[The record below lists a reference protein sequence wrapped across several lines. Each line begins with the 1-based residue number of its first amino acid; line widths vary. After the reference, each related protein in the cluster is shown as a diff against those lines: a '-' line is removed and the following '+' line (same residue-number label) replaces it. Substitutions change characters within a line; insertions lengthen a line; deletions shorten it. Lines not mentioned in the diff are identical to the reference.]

1 MYSDITNQLRS
12 IQQTLNSKSEDV
24 WMTLKDV
31 CTYTKLSSSTLHR
44 ASQRGE
50 LKVSKKTGKNLFRKE
65 WVDRFLGE

>member
-44 ASQRGE
+44 AIQRGE
-50 LKVSKKTGKNLFRKE
+50 LKVSKKTGKHLFKKSY
-65 WVDRFLGE
+65 VDKWLNG

>member
-1 MYSDITNQLRS
+1 MYSEITNQLRS
-12 IQQTLNSKSEDV
+12 IQQTLNSKSEDM

-31 CTYTKLSSSTLHR
+31 CTYTKLSPSPIYR
-44 ASQRGE
+44 FCKRGA